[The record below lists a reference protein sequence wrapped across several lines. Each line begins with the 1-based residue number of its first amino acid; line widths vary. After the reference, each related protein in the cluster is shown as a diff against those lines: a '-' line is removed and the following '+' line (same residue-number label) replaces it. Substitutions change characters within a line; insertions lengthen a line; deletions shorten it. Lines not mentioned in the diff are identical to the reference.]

1 MANFWGYFE
10 KPHSYVKTAVATY
23 AVTFGNI
30 WPFLLQY
37 LVTLIGIRNFA
48 PFKTSAF
55 GIPSSLKLRNI
66 LTNQNGVSLSY
77 IHLVDELFQLR

>member
-37 LVTLIGIRNFA
+37 LVTLYAINQTDRLSRGIDTIK
-48 PFKTSAF
+48 PFLLEVTYPKIMAS
-55 GIPSSLKLRNI
+55 
-66 LTNQNGVSLSY
+66 
-77 IHLVDELFQLR
+77 FQCTTRRT